1 MTQQTLSSG
10 ADVAAAALDNPEVMG
25 ARLSLL
31 SAALDGVQDLG
42 TLTDEEIAGLNA
54 LELESPLPA
63 PWFSTLTDDEK
74 QIAMAAALRGLC
86 ARGQYL
92 VEPAPAGADEF
103 RAQVAPQLLAILTMR
118 VYAERVY
125 VAERVLEGNSDFAVL
140 FDQTEG
146 LWLAEYID
154 HRGLHQFRLGTA
166 AATADALNTWSG
178 GSVAGVRPQLDA
190 TYTATEVAARP
201 AALEPVASSTVGVT
215 ITGIDP
221 KRPDTSTWS
230 GLFSSKGKGAYVVT
244 READDRLRYRGAGS
258 DEVRSH
264 WMALLGR

>member
-1 MTQQTLSSG
+1 MTQQTLTSG
-10 ADVAAAALDNPEVMG
+10 ADVAEAALRNPDVVG
-25 ARLSLL
+25 ARLGLL
-31 SAALDGVQDLG
+31 SAAIDGVQDLG
-42 TLTDEEIAGLNA
+42 TLTDEEIAGLSA

-92 VEPAPAGADEF
+92 VEPALEGASEF

-118 VYAERVY
+118 VYAERVF
-125 VAERVLEGNSDFAVL
+125 VAERVLDGHSDFAVL

-166 AATADALNTWSG
+166 AATADVLTTWSG
-178 GSVAGVRPQLDA
+178 GSVAGPRPALDA
-190 TYTATEVAARP
+190 TYTDTQVAARP
-201 AALEPVASSTVGVT
+201 AELEPVAASSVGVT

-230 GLFSSKGKGAYVVT
+230 GVFSGKGKGAYVVT
-244 READDRLRYRGAGS
+244 READQRLRYRGAGA
-258 DEVRSH
+258 DEVRQH
-264 WMALLGR
+264 WLSLFGG